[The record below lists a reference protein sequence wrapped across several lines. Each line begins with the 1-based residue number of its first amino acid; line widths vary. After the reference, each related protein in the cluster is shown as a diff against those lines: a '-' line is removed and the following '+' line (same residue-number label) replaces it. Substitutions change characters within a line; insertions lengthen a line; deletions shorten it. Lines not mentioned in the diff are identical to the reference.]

1 MTKVQSLAKR
11 ICEGSAENPQG
22 FPLGAQNFR
31 GSTELAD
38 AGQLRRQC
46 PANSSLVGKTL
57 GGPLHQNERI
67 VLMLTLTPMTIIWT
81 RYGVQTAMITAIT
94 PITSENR
101 KTPSAHFAHMRWHA
115 IMSSMVVNRPPS
127 QAH

>member
-22 FPLGAQNFR
+22 NPLGAQNLR

-46 PANSSLVGKTL
+46 PANSSLAGQTL
-57 GGPLHQNERI
+57 GAPSHQKEYI
-67 VLMLTLTPMTIIWT
+67 VLMLMLTLTLTPMIIIWT
-81 RYGVQTAMITAIT
+81 RYGVQTAMITAIILRKKVA
-94 PITSENR
+94 PFIHYPASKTSIAAR
-101 KTPSAHFAHMRWHA
+101 LLGRG
-115 IMSSMVVNRPPS
+115 R
-127 QAH
+127 

>member
-46 PANSSLVGKTL
+46 PANSSLAGQTL
-57 GGPLHQNERI
+57 GAPSHQNEYI
-67 VLMLTLTPMTIIWT
+67 VLTLTLTPMIIIWT
-81 RYGVQTAMITAIT
+81 RYGVQTAMITAIILRKKVA
-94 PITSENR
+94 PFIHYPASKTSIAAR
-101 KTPSAHFAHMRWHA
+101 LLGRG
-115 IMSSMVVNRPPS
+115 R
-127 QAH
+127 